1 MERGVGLVALLGALF
16 GLCVWYGT
24 LGTDPASWV
33 FPRTAQVFP
42 GPERYIGRRVVLA
55 GEVVS
60 VDPVVV
66 SLAGTD
72 PPVRVLLDGVDRPV
86 AAGVRIR
93 AFGVLESEGTLRTLG
108 VVTTRPGG
116 FVYAATASI
125 VGGLVVIGR
134 LLRDWRVDLGGWG
147 LEPRAS
153 PPSLR
158 ALAGAGED
166 GAGTGEAGDDR
177 DA

>member
-1 MERGVGLVALLGALF
+1 MVALLGTLF

-24 LGTDPASWV
+24 LGTDPAAWV

-42 GPERYIGRRVVLA
+42 DPERYVGRRVVLT

-72 PPVRVLLDGVDRPV
+72 PPIRVLLDGVDRPV
-86 AAGVRIR
+86 TAGDRIR

-116 FVYAATASI
+116 FAYAATASV
-125 VGGLVVIGR
+125 VGGLLALGR
-134 LLRDWRVDLGGWG
+134 LLRDWRVDLGEWG

-153 PPSLR
+153 PLSLR
-158 ALAGAGED
+158 ALAGAGDD
-166 GAGTGEAGDDR
+166 GAGTGDAGDDR